1 MSSPFERPAP
11 ARLPPLPRSFR
22 RIVLWILAAV
32 FLGMVVIPWIA
43 SFFPDWL
50 WFKEI
55 GFQTVFATSLV
66 WRIALFVTGAA
77 LAFAYFYGNVRLA
90 RGAGTGFPVLYVN
103 RGDGVNVDVSRTI
116 TRIFFPAAL
125 FLPFLSGLSLSGWWL
140 TLLKGFNGVPLGAT
154 DPIFN
159 RDISFYLFRL
169 PVIAGVLDTL
179 ITLTFLSLLATTAMY
194 WLRSDITLPPRR
206 AAAKPRAAR
215 HLGALL
221 ALWFVLLAARHWI
234 VGTARLLYST
244 TGPLIG
250 ASYTDVH
257 VALPGLYITAIA
269 AVVAAAWIVFGVMRE
284 KLVWSAVSAAVFYV
298 IVSVVAR
305 GVFPAA
311 FQRLIV
317 SPNELDR
324 ERPYLRR
331 HIDATRK
338 AWGLDK
344 IVSRDLSVEV

>member
-1 MSSPFERPAP
+1 MPFFVRMSSPFERPAP
-11 ARLPPLPRSFR
+11 AKLPPLPRSVR
-22 RIVLWILAAV
+22 RIAIWIVAIL
-32 FLGMVVIPWIA
+32 FGGMVVVPWLA
-43 SFFPDWL
+43 SFFTDWL

-125 FLPFLSGLSLSGWWL
+125 FLSFLSGLSLSGWWL

-169 PVIAGVLDTL
+169 PVISGVLSAL

-206 AAAKPRAAR
+206 ASAKPRASR
-215 HLGALL
+215 HLGVLL
-221 ALWFVLLAARHWI
+221 AFWFVLLAVRHWI
-234 VGTARLLYST
+234 VGTANLL
-244 TGPLIG
+244 
-250 ASYTDVH
+250 
-257 VALPGLYITAIA
+257 
-269 AVVAAAWIVFGVMRE
+269 
-284 KLVWSAVSAAVFYV
+284 
-298 IVSVVAR
+298 
-305 GVFPAA
+305 
-311 FQRLIV
+311 
-317 SPNELDR
+317 
-324 ERPYLRR
+324 
-331 HIDATRK
+331 
-338 AWGLDK
+338 
-344 IVSRDLSVEV
+344 